1 MNNKIPEIKAQIIT
15 FPYGHRVTEL
25 KMQGKA
31 LSKLFDQQ
39 IYTFFSSNWCSR
51 NRTNMSI
58 SPDGERT
65 ITQV

>member
-15 FPYGHRVTEL
+15 FSYRYGVTEL

-39 IYTFFSSNWCSR
+39 IYTSFPSNWYSR

-58 SPDGERT
+58 SPGGERT

>member
-1 MNNKIPEIKAQIIT
+1 MNNKVPEIKAQIIKR
-15 FPYGHRVTEL
+15 PYGYGVTEL

-39 IYTFFSSNWCSR
+39 IHTFFRSNWCSR
-51 NRTNMSI
+51 KRTNMSI